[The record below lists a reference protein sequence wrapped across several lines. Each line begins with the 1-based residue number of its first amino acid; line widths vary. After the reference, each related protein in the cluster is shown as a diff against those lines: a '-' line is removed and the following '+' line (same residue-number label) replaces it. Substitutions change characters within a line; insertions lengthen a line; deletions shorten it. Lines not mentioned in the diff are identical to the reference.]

1 MTLEERKTELTILR
15 SEAVIALRNAYKAQS
30 YNAWGKSVSR
40 ASIEELR
47 KQIKEYDA
55 ELQAVENAIL
65 GKGGISV
72 SYGVPE

>member
-1 MTLEERKTELTILR
+1 MTLEERKIELESLR
-15 SEAVIALRNAYKAQS
+15 AKCVSALEKAYEAQS

-40 ASIEELR
+40 ASIKELR
-47 KQIKEYDA
+47 EQIKEYDA
-55 ELQAVENAIL
+55 EIASVEKAID